1 MGRNAQSAAEAV
13 AARRSTIFG
22 WIGRWA
28 MGLGLGWGDDDREM
42 DVVEGQCNGGKT
54 YFRFL
59 RAEALQT
66 ILRYI
71 SLLKVCMKLCAVSL
85 WFVAITRLRF

>member
-1 MGRNAQSAAEAV
+1 MRSLPLRPLPHAG
-13 AARRSTIFG
+13 RRSSV
-22 WIGRWA
+22 
-28 MGLGLGWGDDDREM
+28 GLVGGPWDWDWDGEDDDREM

-54 YFRFL
+54 YIRFL
-59 RAEALQT
+59 RADALQT